1 MKHNKLNSNEKKVIL
16 DKGTEPAF
24 SGEFNNYKK
33 TGIYTCKRCNSLLYK
48 SDDKFNSGCGWP
60 SFDDEIKGAIK
71 RSVDADGIRTEITC
85 ANCGAHLGHVF
96 TDEHYTEK
104 NIRHCVNSISMNFI
118 PEKQTE
124 TAIFAGGCFW
134 GTEYHFKKVKGV
146 ISTQVG
152 YIGGKPKNPT
162 YIEVSTSN
170 TGHAES
176 VKITFIPSIVTYEQL
191 TKLFFEIHD
200 FTQINRQGSNIGE
213 QYRSG
218 IFYTTDKQKNIA
230 KKLINLLKQK
240 NYKVATKIT
249 KAGKF
254 WEAENYHQNYYG
266 KHDGLPTCHS
276 YRKIF

>member
-1 MKHNKLNSNEKKVIL
+1 MNHNKLNSNEKKVIL

-33 TGIYTCKRCNSLLYK
+33 EGFYTCKRCNSPLYK

-60 SFDDEIKGAIK
+60 SFDDEIIGAIK
-71 RSVDADGIRTEITC
+71 RSIDADGIRTEITC
-85 ANCGAHLGHVF
+85 ANCGAHLGHIF
-96 TDEHYTEK
+96 IGEHYTEK

-118 PEKQTE
+118 PVKQTE

-134 GTEYHFKKVKGV
+134 GTEYHFKKVNGV
-146 ISTQVG
+146 ILTQVG
-152 YIGGKPKNPT
+152 YIGGKLKNPT
-162 YIEVSTSN
+162 YINVSTSN

-176 VKITFIPSIVTYEQL
+176 VKVTFIPSIVTYEQL

-200 FTQINRQGSNIGE
+200 FTQINRQGVNIGE

-218 IFYTTDKQKNIA
+218 IFYTIDKQKNIA

-240 NYKVATKIT
+240 NYKIATKIT

-254 WEAENYHQNYYG
+254 WEAENYHQNYYV
-266 KHDGLPTCHS
+266 KHDGLPICHS

>member
-1 MKHNKLNSNEKKVIL
+1 MNHNKLNSNEKKVIL

-33 TGIYTCKRCNSLLYK
+33 DGLYTCKRCNSPLYK

-60 SFDDEIKGAIK
+60 SFDDEIIGAIK
-71 RSVDADGIRTEITC
+71 RSIDADGIRTEITC
-85 ANCGAHLGHVF
+85 ANCGAHLGHIF
-96 TDEHYTEK
+96 IGEHYTEK

-118 PEKQTE
+118 PVKQTE

-152 YIGGKPKNPT
+152 YIGGKLKNPT

-176 VKITFIPSIVTYEQL
+176 IKITFIPSIVTYEQL
-191 TKLFFEIHD
+191 TKLFFGIHD

-213 QYRSG
+213 QYRSE

-240 NYKVATKIT
+240 DYKVATKIT

-254 WEAENYHQNYYG
+254 WKAENYHQNYYG
-266 KHDGLPTCHS
+266 KHDGLSTCHS